1 MNEIYQTYY
10 NSPLGQIELTGTK
23 EGIISIMFREDGE
36 QTKDIPVV
44 LAECYQQID
53 EYFQGKRHSFSFN
66 YVLNGTEFQNKVWA
80 ELAKIPYGETV
91 SYKNIAEGIGNVKAI
106 RAVGRANGKNMLNI
120 VIPCHRVIG
129 ANGSLTGYGGGLW
142 RKEWLINHEQKNMGC
157 SKM

>member
-1 MNEIYQTYY
+1 MNKIYQTYY
-10 NSPLGQIELTGTK
+10 NSPLGQIEIAGTK

-36 QTKDIPVV
+36 QVKDIPVA

-53 EYFQGKRHSFSFN
+53 EYFQGKRHSFSIK

-91 SYKNIAEGIGNVKAI
+91 SYKSIAEAIGNVKAI
-106 RAVGRANGKNMLNI
+106 RAVGNANGKNTLNI

-142 RKEWLINHEQKNMGC
+142 RKEWLINHEQKNMDC

>member
-1 MNEIYQTYY
+1 MNKIFQTYY

-23 EGIISIMFREDGE
+23 EGIISIMFCEDGE

-53 EYFQGKRHSFSFN
+53 EYFQGKRQSFSIK
-66 YVLNGTEFQNKVWA
+66 YVLNGTEFQSKVWA

-91 SYKNIAEGIGNVKAI
+91 SYKNIAEAIGNVKAI
-106 RAVGRANGKNMLNI
+106 RAVGNANGKNTLNI

>member
-1 MNEIYQTYY
+1 MNKIYQTYY

-36 QTKDIPVV
+36 QAKDIPVV

-53 EYFQGKRHSFSFN
+53 EYFQGKRHSFSFK
-66 YVLNGTEFQNKVWA
+66 YVLNGTEFQKKVWA

-91 SYKNIAEGIGNVKAI
+91 SYKNIAETIGNLKAI
-106 RAVGRANGKNMLNI
+106 RAVGNANGKNTLNI

>member
-1 MNEIYQTYY
+1 MNKIFQTYY

-23 EGIISIMFREDGE
+23 EGIISIMFRKDGE

-53 EYFQGKRHSFSFN
+53 EYFQGKRHSFSIK
-66 YVLNGTEFQNKVWA
+66 YILNGTEFQNKVWA

-91 SYKNIAEGIGNVKAI
+91 SYKNIAEAIGNVKAI
-106 RAVGRANGKNMLNI
+106 RAVGNANGKNTLNI
-120 VIPCHRVIG
+120 VVPCHRVIG

>member
-1 MNEIYQTYY
+1 MNKIFQTYY

-23 EGIISIMFREDGE
+23 EGIISIMFCEDGE

-53 EYFQGKRHSFSFN
+53 EYFQGKRHSFSIK

-91 SYKNIAEGIGNVKAI
+91 SYKNIAEAIGNVKAI
-106 RAVGRANGKNMLNI
+106 RAVGRANGKNILNI

>member
-1 MNEIYQTYY
+1 MNKIYQTYY

-23 EGIISIMFREDGE
+23 EGIISIMFCEDGE
-36 QTKDIPVV
+36 QAKDIPVV

-53 EYFQGKRHSFSFN
+53 EYFQGKRHSFSIK

-91 SYKNIAEGIGNVKAI
+91 SYKNIAEAIGNVKAI
-106 RAVGRANGKNMLNI
+106 RAVGNANGKNTLNI

>member
-1 MNEIYQTYY
+1 MNKIYQTYY

-23 EGIISIMFREDGE
+23 EGIISIMFREAGE
-36 QTKDIPVV
+36 QAKDIPVE
-44 LAECYQQID
+44 LADCYQQID
-53 EYFQGKRHSFSFN
+53 EYFQGKRHSFSIK
-66 YVLNGTEFQNKVWA
+66 YVLNGTGFQNKVWA

-91 SYKNIAEGIGNVKAI
+91 SYKSIAEAIGNVKAI
-106 RAVGRANGKNMLNI
+106 RAVGNANGKNRLNI

-157 SKM
+157 FKM

>member
-1 MNEIYQTYY
+1 MNKIFQTYY

-23 EGIISIMFREDGE
+23 EGIISLMFREDEE
-36 QTKDIPVV
+36 QAKDVPVV

-53 EYFQGKRHSFSFN
+53 EYFQGKRHSFSFK

-91 SYKNIAEGIGNVKAI
+91 SYKNIAEAIGNVKAI
-106 RAVGRANGKNMLNI
+106 RAVGNANGKNTLNI
-120 VIPCHRVIG
+120 VVPCHRVIG